1 MRLGISVARQNL
13 VSLGTCFGK
22 FSKSGKFK
30 LHITAL
36 DYVAQYAKFKVWIK
50 PNGEMPFLYG
60 NHVVKAHLGRITED
74 TPEHQGVVVYSMN
87 DVPLGFGVT
96 ARSTVDT
103 RKLDPT
109 SIIVFHQA
117 YRSISS
123 SEKYNEGMPDLPLP
137 SPKTLTDEELT
148 VNNVRDVLRAIHDDL
163 WVSVACSD
171 RLVDDLTLQRVI
183 LEVGLERTEQA
194 LERVKNILPSESDTG
209 EQTPAETLTEYFRE
223 LPVDAQL
230 CHVRAILLKRLDRLN
245 TFVELCKEQP
255 IVPEEKEV
263 EVEDPE
269 WEDDPWAETN
279 AGPVTP
285 RTNIILPPFTLSA
298 FLTTDLLQSASILA
312 IHQWFGALCVLY
324 YRHGTW
330 LWPHRY
336 TILEHIP
343 AYANPTDYHFL
354 LPSCDSLTC
363 FEQRFDSSEWRSEK
377 DVSELP
383 TVRLA
388 IQGSDALSGFDTI
401 IDPTPVITALEAPED
416 ILNAESVSEW
426 YQNRVDDI
434 IEATGMIDIV
444 LTLIQHGASQNV
456 PHLDELGEDLSLL
469 SRLVYDVPRGH
480 KSEDEDWTLA
490 QWRAM
495 NPPAIIRAYLAHSTP
510 STLPHD
516 ITHLVIPYLFVLESR
531 AERAGK
537 ADPQLPKRLLYE
549 YILHAPLEMV
559 LSVFEASKPTLPAAQ
574 RIIKQE
580 DDMVRLALACLYGSD
595 SLNGWSTMSV
605 WEMTATDNEEDA
617 ADMTISSL
625 GAFVTPSTSRP
636 RATPSDLLIFFNPL
650 PLSSLS
656 RALDILDV
664 HLESGEIFSRWSVPA
679 PLRWFLQS
687 SNSLTEQR
695 AWANRMARRAGG
707 SEDELTSLEDWEWLL
722 EDMLKLAGETKIKG
736 AFGLLPRDEIV
747 RIYFGGLLSTGKF
760 EVAKNLL
767 HKTTQLKFDRESLED
782 ICLSCSHE
790 FYDNASSGNYKFGE
804 MKLAYECLDVPPLSD
819 RLIKEKEFIE
829 ATSRLSSFNIMSRPG
844 IPISP
849 IEIRLTKDRL
859 SLVSQVL
866 SSNADAYKH
875 TEVIL
880 DLVYKLGFR
889 DDIAAEVKA
898 FAMLADTALQAE
910 DFSRA
915 YEISQRMIDTVLN
928 LRATFM
934 GIDDPKVREASEVC
948 WVACFQLGR
957 QPEFVDVDKKLLLLG
972 RAIEICPPDRL
983 HDVLTAWRRL
993 EKEDL
998 EARQERLETSHNGAV
1013 TTIHPKTTKSIP
1025 KTAAS
1030 SLQTRLRD
1038 FHMPSPPL
1046 LNTPDARALASK
1058 TFNTV
1063 AANFPFSVGHR
1074 GRSQVS
1080 QLSQGDERSRSG
1092 SRKGPD
1098 NDDVQTQA
1106 SRVFSKGIGWLI
1118 GADENI

>member
-1 MRLGISVARQNL
+1 MPSSAYTR
-13 VSLGTCFGK
+13 
-22 FSKSGKFK
+22 
-30 LHITAL
+30 
-36 DYVAQYAKFKVWIK
+36 WIK
-50 PNGEMPFLYG
+50 
-60 NHVVKAHLGRITED
+60 
-74 TPEHQGVVVYSMN
+74 
-87 DVPLGFGVT
+87 
-96 ARSTVDT
+96 
-103 RKLDPT
+103 
-109 SIIVFHQA
+109 
-117 YRSISS
+117 
-123 SEKYNEGMPDLPLP
+123 
-137 SPKTLTDEELT
+137 LTDEELT
-148 VNNVRDVLRAIHDDL
+148 VNNVQDVLKAIHDDL

-183 LEVGLERTEQA
+183 LEVGLERTQPA

-230 CHVRAILLKRLDRLN
+230 CHIRAILLKRLDRLN

-255 IVPEEKEV
+255 IVPVEKEV

-285 RTNIILPPFTLSA
+285 RTNIILPPVTLSA
-298 FLTTDLLQSASILA
+298 FLTVDLLQSALILA
-312 IHQWFGALCVLY
+312 IHQWFGALRVLH
-324 YRHGTW
+324 YRHSAC
-330 LWPHRY
+330 LWPHRF

-354 LPSCDSLTC
+354 LPSCDSLTS
-363 FEQRFDSSEWRSEK
+363 FEQRSDSSDWRSEK
-377 DVSELP
+377 D
-383 TVRLA
+383 
-388 IQGSDALSGFDTI
+388 
-401 IDPTPVITALEAPED
+401 APED

-426 YQNRVDDI
+426 YRNRVDDI

-456 PHLDELGEDLSLL
+456 SHLDELGEDLSLL

-490 QWRAM
+490 RWRAM
-495 NPPAIIRAYLAHSTP
+495 NPTAIIRAYLAHSTP
-510 STLPHD
+510 FTLPHD

-537 ADPQLPKRLLYE
+537 PEPQLPKRLLYE

-595 SLNGWSTMSV
+595 SLNEWSTMSGIFECLPV
-605 WEMTATDNEEDA
+605 WEMTATENEEDA

-636 RATPSDLLIFFNPL
+636 RATPSDLLIFFNAL

-687 SNSLTEQR
+687 SNGLAEQR

-707 SEDELTSLEDWEWLL
+707 SEDELTSLEDWAWLL
-722 EDMLKLAGETKIKG
+722 EDMLKLAGENKIKG
-736 AFGLLPRDEIV
+736 AFGLLPRDEII

-760 EVAKNLL
+760 EVAKDLL
-767 HKTTQLKFDRESLED
+767 RKTTQLEFDRESLED
-782 ICLSCSHE
+782 ICLACSHE

-829 ATSRLSSFNIMSRPG
+829 ATSRLSSFNIVSRPG
-844 IPISP
+844 MPISP

-866 SSNADAYKH
+866 SSNVDAYKH

-915 YEISQRMIDTVLN
+915 YETSQRMIDTVLN
-928 LRATFM
+928 LRASLM
-934 GIDDPKVREASEVC
+934 GTGDPKVREASEVC

-957 QPEFVDVDKKLLLLG
+957 QPEFDDVDKKLLLLG

-998 EARQERLETSHNGAV
+998 EARQERLKTSHNGAV
-1013 TTIHPKTTKSIP
+1013 TTVHPKNTQSLP
-1025 KTAAS
+1025 KIAA

-1063 AANFPFSVGHR
+1063 AANFPFSVSHR
-1074 GRSQVS
+1074 GRSQLS

-1118 GADENI
+1118 GADEDI